1 MVLGCLNLY
10 VCNSLVSCL
19 CYDHDSLFVEVVSK
33 DFNLKLKIFLV
44 QVISEDFNSRL
55 KKAHRF

>member
-1 MVLGCLNLY
+1 MVLGCLNLH
-10 VCNSLVSCL
+10 VCNSLVFCL

-44 QVISEDFNSRL
+44 EVISEDFNSRL

>member
-1 MVLGCLNLY
+1 MVLGCLNLH
-10 VCNSLVSCL
+10 VCNSLVFCL

-44 QVISEDFNSRL
+44 EVISEDFIQG
-55 KKAHRF
+55 

>member
-1 MVLGCLNLY
+1 MVLGCLNLH

-19 CYDHDSLFVEVVSK
+19 CYDHDSLFVVSK

-44 QVISEDFNSRL
+44 EVISEDFNSRL